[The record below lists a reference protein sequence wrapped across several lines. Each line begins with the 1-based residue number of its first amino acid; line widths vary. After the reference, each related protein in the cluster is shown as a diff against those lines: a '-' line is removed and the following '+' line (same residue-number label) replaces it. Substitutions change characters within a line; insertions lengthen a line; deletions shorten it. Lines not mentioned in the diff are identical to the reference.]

1 MFADVITKA
10 ALSPQLFKDPEFWSG
25 LGLNLRPP
33 ARHALSQLRKSQVSL
48 VYVFMFLSSGRL
60 HGFWRI
66 YGFGMTC
73 QYRSDYLQVGGFD
86 LNIEGWGSEDSGLYH
101 KYLLQPSIR

>member
-1 MFADVITKA
+1 
-10 ALSPQLFKDPEFWSG
+10 
-25 LGLNLRPP
+25 
-33 ARHALSQLRKSQVSL
+33 
-48 VYVFMFLSSGRL
+48 MFLSSGRL